1 MEKIAIISD
10 VHGCYVSLKAVLDD
24 IEKRNIKR
32 IFMLGDLVA
41 KGSQPE
47 KTIDL
52 IKEKCEI
59 VIKGNCDDIVGE
71 KGTTAEH
78 FWNKEIIGKERQE
91 YLASLPLFHD
101 FYMSGLKIR
110 LLHASPDSMYKSINM
125 YDITE
130 DINKEIENMFKV
142 IDGLVPDVVIFGHI
156 HSPFMYR
163 LDNKMLINAG
173 SVSNSCDLITKK
185 SVTNLMASY
194 LIIEGEY
201 NSKEVASISYEMVRL
216 PYDYEKEIENLKNS
230 DMPNKEMAIDEII
243 TGIYK
248 AR

>member
-78 FWNKEIIGKERQE
+78 FWNKEKIGKERQE
-91 YLASLPLFHD
+91 YLASLPEYYD
-101 FYMSGLKIR
+101 FYMSGLNIR
-110 LLHASPDSMYKSINM
+110 LLHASPKSMYNSINI
-125 YDITE
+125 YNITE
-130 DINKEIENMFKV
+130 NINNEIEEMFADINGI
-142 IDGLVPDVVIFGHI
+142 VPNVVIFGHI

-163 LDNKMLINAG
+163 LDNKMLINTG
-173 SVSNSCDLITKK
+173 SVSNSCDIVTKNNETK
-185 SVTNLMASY
+185 LMSSY

-201 NSKEVASISYEMVRL
+201 NSKEVASISYEIVRL
-216 PYDYEKEIENLKNS
+216 PYEYEKEIENLKNS

>member
-41 KGSQPE
+41 KESQPE

-78 FWNKEIIGKERQE
+78 FWNKEKIGKERQE
-91 YLASLPLFHD
+91 YLASLPEYYD
-101 FYMSGLKIR
+101 FYMSGLNIR
-110 LLHASPDSMYKSINM
+110 LLHASPKSMYNSINI
-125 YDITE
+125 YNITE
-130 DINKEIENMFKV
+130 NINNEIEEMFADINGI
-142 IDGLVPDVVIFGHI
+142 VPNVVIFGHI

-163 LDNKMLINAG
+163 LDNKMLINTG
-173 SVSNSCDLITKK
+173 SVSNSCDIVTKNNETK
-185 SVTNLMASY
+185 LMSSY

-201 NSKEVASISYEMVRL
+201 NSKEVASISYEIVRL
-216 PYDYEKEIENLKNS
+216 PYEYEKEIENLKNS
-230 DMPNKEMAIDEII
+230 DMPNKEMAIEEII

>member
-78 FWNKEIIGKERQE
+78 FWNKEKIGKERQE
-91 YLASLPLFHD
+91 YLASLPEYYNFC
-101 FYMSGLKIR
+101 MSGLNIR
-110 LLHASPDSMYKSINM
+110 LLHASPKSMYNSINI
-125 YDITE
+125 YNITE
-130 DINKEIENMFKV
+130 NINNEIEEMFADINGI
-142 IDGLVPDVVIFGHI
+142 VPNVVIFGHI

-163 LDNKMLINAG
+163 LDNKMLINTG
-173 SVSNSCDLITKK
+173 SVSNSCDIVTKNNETK
-185 SVTNLMASY
+185 LMSSY

-201 NSKEVASISYEMVRL
+201 NSKEVASISYEIVRL
-216 PYDYEKEIENLKNS
+216 PYEYEKEIENLKNS

>member
-78 FWNKEIIGKERQE
+78 FWNKEKIGKERQE
-91 YLASLPLFHD
+91 YLASLPEYYD
-101 FYMSGLKIR
+101 FYMSGLNIR
-110 LLHASPDSMYKSINM
+110 LLHASPKSMYNSINI
-125 YDITE
+125 YNITE
-130 DINKEIENMFKV
+130 NINNEIEEMFADINGI
-142 IDGLVPDVVIFGHI
+142 VPNVVIFGHI

-163 LDNKMLINAG
+163 LDNKMLINTG
-173 SVSNSCDLITKK
+173 SVSNSCDIVTKSNETK
-185 SVTNLMASY
+185 LMSSY

-201 NSKEVASISYEMVRL
+201 NSKEVASISYEIVRL
-216 PYDYEKEIENLKNS
+216 PYEYEKEIENLKNS

>member
-78 FWNKEIIGKERQE
+78 FWNKEKIGKERQE
-91 YLASLPLFHD
+91 YLASLPEYYD
-101 FYMSGLKIR
+101 FYMSGLNIR
-110 LLHASPDSMYKSINM
+110 LLHASPKSMYNSINI
-125 YDITE
+125 YNITE
-130 DINKEIENMFKV
+130 NINNEIEEMFADINGI
-142 IDGLVPDVVIFGHI
+142 VPNVVIFGHI

-163 LDNKMLINAG
+163 LDNKMLINTG
-173 SVSNSCDLITKK
+173 SVSNSCDIVTKNNE
-185 SVTNLMASY
+185 TNLMSSY

-201 NSKEVASISYEMVRL
+201 NSKEATSISYEIVRL
-216 PYDYEKEIENLKNS
+216 PYEYEKEIENLKNS

>member
-78 FWNKEIIGKERQE
+78 FWNKEKIGKERQE
-91 YLASLPLFHD
+91 YLASLPEYYD
-101 FYMSGLKIR
+101 FYMSGLNIR
-110 LLHASPDSMYKSINM
+110 LLHASPKSMYNSINI
-125 YDITE
+125 YNITE
-130 DINKEIENMFKV
+130 NINNEIEEMFADINGI
-142 IDGLVPDVVIFGHI
+142 VPNVVIFGHI

-163 LDNKMLINAG
+163 LDNKMLINTG
-173 SVSNSCDLITKK
+173 SVSNSCDIVTKNNE
-185 SVTNLMASY
+185 TNLMSSY

-201 NSKEVASISYEMVRL
+201 NSKEVASISYEIVRL
-216 PYDYEKEIENLKNS
+216 PYEYEKEIENLKNS

>member
-52 IKEKCEI
+52 IKEKCKI

-71 KGTTAEH
+71 NGTTAEH
-78 FWNKEIIGKERQE
+78 FWNKEKIGKERQE
-91 YLASLPLFHD
+91 YLASLPEYYD
-101 FYMSGLKIR
+101 FYMSGLNIR
-110 LLHASPDSMYKSINM
+110 LLHASPKSMYNSINI
-125 YDITE
+125 YNITE
-130 DINKEIENMFKV
+130 NINNEIEEMFVDINGI
-142 IDGLVPDVVIFGHI
+142 VPNVVIFGHI

-163 LDNKMLINAG
+163 LDNKMLINTG
-173 SVSNSCDLITKK
+173 SVSNSCDIVTKNNE
-185 SVTNLMASY
+185 TNLMSSY

-201 NSKEVASISYEMVRL
+201 NSKEAASISYEIVRL
-216 PYDYEKEIENLKNS
+216 PYEYKKEIENLKNS

>member
-78 FWNKEIIGKERQE
+78 FWNKEKIGKERQE
-91 YLASLPLFHD
+91 YLASLPEYYD
-101 FYMSGLKIR
+101 FYMSGLNIR
-110 LLHASPDSMYKSINM
+110 LLHASPKSMYNSINI
-125 YDITE
+125 YNITE
-130 DINKEIENMFKV
+130 NINNEIEEMFADINGI
-142 IDGLVPDVVIFGHI
+142 VPNVVIFGHI

-163 LDNKMLINAG
+163 LDNKMLINTG
-173 SVSNSCDLITKK
+173 SVSNSCDIVTKNNE
-185 SVTNLMASY
+185 TNLMSSY

-201 NSKEVASISYEMVRL
+201 NSKEVASISYEIVRL
-216 PYDYEKEIENLKNS
+216 PYEYEKEIENLKNS
-230 DMPNKEMAIDEII
+230 DMPNKEMAIEEII

>member
-78 FWNKEIIGKERQE
+78 FWNKEKIGKERQE
-91 YLASLPLFHD
+91 YLASLPEYYD
-101 FYMSGLKIR
+101 FYMSGLNIR
-110 LLHASPDSMYKSINM
+110 LLHASPKSMYNSINI
-125 YDITE
+125 YNITE
-130 DINKEIENMFKV
+130 NINNEIEEMFADINGI
-142 IDGLVPDVVIFGHI
+142 VPNVVIFGHI

-163 LDNKMLINAG
+163 LDNKMLINTG
-173 SVSNSCDLITKK
+173 SVSNSCDIVTKNNETK
-185 SVTNLMASY
+185 LMSSY

-201 NSKEVASISYEMVRL
+201 NSKEVASISYEIVRL
-216 PYDYEKEIENLKNS
+216 PYEYEKEIENLKNS
-230 DMPNKEMAIDEII
+230 DMPNKEMAIEEII

>member
-78 FWNKEIIGKERQE
+78 FWNKEKIGKERQE
-91 YLASLPLFHD
+91 YLASLPEYYD
-101 FYMSGLKIR
+101 FYMSGLNIR
-110 LLHASPDSMYKSINM
+110 LLHASPKSMYNSINI
-125 YDITE
+125 YNITE
-130 DINKEIENMFKV
+130 NINNEIEEMFADINGI
-142 IDGLVPDVVIFGHI
+142 VPNVVIFGHI

-163 LDNKMLINAG
+163 LDNKMLINTG
-173 SVSNSCDLITKK
+173 SVSNSCDIVTKNNETK
-185 SVTNLMASY
+185 LMSSY

-201 NSKEVASISYEMVRL
+201 NSKEVASISYEIVRL
-216 PYDYEKEIENLKNS
+216 PYEYEKEIENLKNS
-230 DMPNKEMAIDEII
+230 YMPNKEMAIEEII

>member
-41 KGSQPE
+41 KESQPE

-78 FWNKEIIGKERQE
+78 FWNKEKIGKERQE
-91 YLASLPLFHD
+91 YLASLPEYYD
-101 FYMSGLKIR
+101 FYMSGLNIR
-110 LLHASPDSMYKSINM
+110 LLHASPKSMYNSINI
-125 YDITE
+125 YNITE
-130 DINKEIENMFKV
+130 NINNEIEEMFADINGI
-142 IDGLVPDVVIFGHI
+142 VPNVVIFGHI

-163 LDNKMLINAG
+163 LDNKMLINTG
-173 SVSNSCDLITKK
+173 SVSNSCDIVTKNNETK
-185 SVTNLMASY
+185 LMSSY

-201 NSKEVASISYEMVRL
+201 NSKEVASISYEIVRL
-216 PYDYEKEIENLKNS
+216 PYEYEKEIENLKNS

>member
-78 FWNKEIIGKERQE
+78 FWNKEKIGKERQD
-91 YLASLPLFHD
+91 YLAALPFFHD

-130 DINKEIENMFKV
+130 DINKEIENMFKD
-142 IDGLVPDVVIFGHI
+142 IDGVVPNVVIFGHI

-163 LDNKMLINAG
+163 LDNKMLINTG
-173 SVSNSCDLITKK
+173 SVSNSCDIVTKNNE
-185 SVTNLMASY
+185 TNLMSSY

-201 NSKEVASISYEMVRL
+201 NSKEVASISYEIVRL
-216 PYDYEKEIENLKNS
+216 PYEYEKEIENLKNS